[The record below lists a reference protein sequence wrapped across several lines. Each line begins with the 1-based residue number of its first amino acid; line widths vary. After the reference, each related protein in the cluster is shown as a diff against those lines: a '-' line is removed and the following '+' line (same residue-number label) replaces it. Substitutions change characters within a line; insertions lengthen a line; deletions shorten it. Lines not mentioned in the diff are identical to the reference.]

1 MIYPI
6 IFKDDPAEVY
16 IDQRISKMELYKIR
30 KANKMTQ
37 KEVASATGL
46 SVQCISD
53 IESESSGNPT
63 LKSLVKYLNCFGY
76 EVCFQKKGVL

>member
-6 IFKDDPAEVY
+6 VFLNDPVEIY
-16 IDQRISKMELYKIR
+16 INQRMSKMELSKIR
-30 KANKMTQ
+30 KRNKMTQ
-37 KEVASATGL
+37 KDVSAMTGL

-53 IESESSGNPT
+53 IESESAGNPT

-76 EVCFQKKGVL
+76 EICFQKKEVL